1 MSTPDTI
8 TQISLD
14 QLHESPFNPRKT
26 FLDIEQLATTIMAE
40 GGILSPL
47 LVRPR
52 TQFGGTGN
60 NQTVEDGG
68 FEIVFGHRRFRAAE
82 HLRLATVPCMVR
94 AMTDAEARSAQIAEN
109 LARAD
114 VHPIE
119 EAEGFQAMIDND
131 GLSKDD
137 LAVKVGKSRSYV
149 YGRLKL
155 LEACAQVR
163 MACLMGD
170 IGSEVALLIARLRT
184 DKLQQKALARISA
197 VGADLK
203 DGGKASYRRIRA
215 ELAEKFTLKLKDS
228 MFEREDATLL
238 AGAGVCSACPK
249 RCGNAPEFEDV
260 ATKGISRWDREQDG
274 EPDLCTDPDCW
285 EAKTKAHLQ
294 RKADALAD
302 QGKVMVTG
310 AKARAAIG
318 ADGEL
323 KNGYV
328 PLAKV
333 KDALKKVADKPQVQH
348 VQDPRTGK
356 VVQAVLHTDL
366 VAAGLAKPEAKPEAK
381 TKAAKPDYAAE
392 QRKRDEEWKR
402 REEEDR
408 VETERRRALLQ
419 AVRQAG
425 AGRERTEFELRLVTA
440 AALGGV
446 PWEDRPTLVWLYDVK
461 SFEQLQ
467 ARVDKMNASD
477 LTALLLD
484 CAVADNVQVRHGNGR
499 DKPGPLLALATAYGI
514 DAKPFLAPPPAP
526 KEAASTPSTA
536 GAGAKK
542 GDGKAKPAKAAA
554 KGPLRGVAY
563 RDKLTGNTWSG
574 KGLQPAWLK
583 EKLAAGFLLSDF
595 DIKKVSDEAG
605 SAGAD
610 RDPNTADMFETA
622 HA

>member
-60 NQTVEDGG
+60 NQTVEGGG

-94 AMTDAEARSAQIAEN
+94 AMSDAEARSAQIAEN

-119 EAEGFQAMIDND
+119 EAEGFQAMLDQD
-131 GLSKDD
+131 GLNADD
-137 LAVKVGKSRSYV
+137 LATKVGKSRSYV

-155 LEACAQVR
+155 LQACALVR
-163 MACLMGD
+163 NACLAGQ

-184 DKLQQKALARISA
+184 DNLQQKALARIAA

-228 MFEREDATLL
+228 MFDREDATLL
-238 AGAGVCSACPK
+238 PGAGVCSACPK
-249 RCGNAPEFEDV
+249 RSGNAPEFEDV
-260 ATKGISRWDREQDG
+260 ATQGISRWDHDKAG
-274 EPDLCTDPDCW
+274 EPALCTDPDCW
-285 EAKTKAHLQ
+285 EAKTKAHLA
-294 RKADALAD
+294 RKAAVLEAD
-302 QGKVMVTG
+302 GKVVITG
-310 AKARAAIG
+310 AKARTAIS
-318 ADGEL
+318 AEGEL

-328 PLAKV
+328 PLDKV
-333 KDALKKVADKPQVQH
+333 KDLLKKAATKPTIQH

-356 VVQAVLHTDL
+356 VSQAVLHADL
-366 VAAGLAKPEAKPEAK
+366 VAAGLAKPEPKKADKPKREAFDNAKWERERAEERAQCEAE
-381 TKAAKPDYAAE
+381 TT
-392 QRKRDEEWKR
+392 R
-402 REEEDR
+402 RM
-408 VETERRRALLQ
+408 ALLQ
-419 AVRQAG
+419 RVRQEVA
-425 AGRERTEFELRLVTA
+425 ARQRDAFDLRLVA
-440 AALGGV
+440 AAAFAGV
-446 PWEDRPTLVWLYDVK
+446 GWLDQGRLAELHGRKSGDALKKDLDAMDAAQLETLI
-461 SFEQLQ
+461 
-467 ARVDKMNASD
+467 M
-477 LTALLLD
+477 D
-484 CAVADNVQVRHGNGR
+484 CALVDHVHCQSEHDRKN
-499 DKPGPLLALATAYGI
+499 KPAPLLALAAHYGI
-514 DAKPFLAPPPAP
+514 DAKAFLAPPPAQAAKP
-526 KEAASTPSTA
+526 ASTPSTA

-542 GDGKAKPAKAAA
+542 SDGKAKPAKPAA
-554 KGPLRGVAY
+554 KDPLRGVAY
-563 RDKLTGNTWSG
+563 RCNVTGATWSG

-583 EKLAAGFLLSDF
+583 AKLAAGFLLSDF
-595 DIKKVSDEAG
+595 STKKVSDEAG
-605 SAGAD
+605 SAGAV
-610 RDPNTADMFETA
+610 RDTNRADLFEA
-622 HA
+622 AGA